1 MFNMRDFVM
10 DTILGMVGEE
20 PEYKVRQYAL
30 GWFDKGVLTEED
42 LTAIEA
48 QLEAQRAPAEEEET
62 EGVEE

>member
-48 QLEAQRAPAEEEET
+48 QLEAQRALAEEEET